1 MSNKIRRFFLFF
13 QFFSMYWLLIG
24 FNMLWIAYGGL
35 KTLRDVSMPICI
47 NSFRTRW
54 HTPLHTS
61 WPSRLCHP
69 QSSKYCSSCFLLSHL
84 PSVKVCFLGD
94 PSSFPHLDPFTSS
107 CSLLLHPLNV
117 VQSTQQNHMMLI
129 LLTLL
134 GSNKDPFYSVTNDS
148 QDALDLCSYF
158 TKKWVA
164 KSVTLQCSSSWA
176 VETIAWNQSSAK
188 YTSKTGQ

>member
-24 FNMLWIAYGGL
+24 FNMLWTAYGGL

-117 VQSTQQNHMMLI
+117 FKALNKITWCLSCLPCLVQIKILSTQLPMIHKMPWI
-129 LLTLL
+129 
-134 GSNKDPFYSVTNDS
+134 S
-148 QDALDLCSYF
+148 AH
-158 TKKWVA
+158 
-164 KSVTLQCSSSWA
+164 TLQRN
-176 VETIAWNQSSAK
+176 ELLNQ
-188 YTSKTGQ
+188 